1 MYIIIRTFNYINIIS
16 YRFYFKTMR
25 GNLMKTSKKE
35 LFLNFIKTQHDWID
49 SSTLANYLNVSTR
62 SIRKYVN
69 EINSTGEFILS
80 SKKGY
85 KVNLNNNCQTKV
97 DSSENISPDNRL
109 NLILKELIVNSNGI
123 NIFDLSEELFVS
135 PATIEGDIV
144 KANKFIGSYNLKIK
158 QSKFL
163 LKLIG
168 NESAKRKLM
177 SSIIFKETGS
187 DFLSLFD
194 VQKIYQEY
202 NLTKL
207 KENIIYILKKYNL
220 FINEYAINNILLHL
234 MITIDRIK
242 KNNYIDSVEV
252 VNYIDNNIDINIAK
266 DISNFLESEY
276 NITLTSAELYYLVFQ
291 LTNKTTVLNY
301 NQMDTKSLSN
311 YIDEH
316 FVKLTKKII
325 KNVYDLYLIDLSDEE
340 FVVKFTLHVKNL
352 ISRAKN
358 NQVLRNQIPQKLKD
372 SYPLIYDI
380 SVYICNQIQ
389 TLENV
394 DIDEDEISYIS
405 LHVGSFF
412 DRQKLLEDKVL
423 CALITPNYYDLQ
435 FKIVRDLEKRF
446 NESIEIIQIFSD
458 THNLDFDNKV
468 DMVITTLPINNR
480 CPIPFVY
487 VNPYLNRKDYDNI
500 QSKFTQ
506 IKDRKNILTVQ
517 NHLEM
522 YFSESL
528 FMKNIY
534 LDSAKDYI
542 KFMGN
547 ILYEN
552 KYVKPNYIDDVL
564 IREKMSSTAFN
575 NNVAIP
581 HSMKMDALKTG
592 VCLIVNDKPVKWGE
606 EKVQII
612 AMIPINEK
620 EKEKFNYIFESFIE
634 ILSEWNNVK
643 ELTKA
648 DNYSS
653 FMNRI
658 AYLIQNI

>member
-1 MYIIIRTFNYINIIS
+1 
-16 YRFYFKTMR
+16 
-25 GNLMKTSKKE
+25 
-35 LFLNFIKTQHDWID
+35 
-49 SSTLANYLNVSTR
+49 
-62 SIRKYVN
+62 
-69 EINSTGEFILS
+69 
-80 SKKGY
+80 
-85 KVNLNNNCQTKV
+85 
-97 DSSENISPDNRL
+97 
-109 NLILKELIVNSNGI
+109 
-123 NIFDLSEELFVS
+123 
-135 PATIEGDIV
+135 
-144 KANKFIGSYNLKIK
+144 
-158 QSKFL
+158 
-163 LKLIG
+163 
-168 NESAKRKLM
+168 
-177 SSIIFKETGS
+177 
-187 DFLSLFD
+187 
-194 VQKIYQEY
+194 
-202 NLTKL
+202 
-207 KENIIYILKKYNL
+207 
-220 FINEYAINNILLHL
+220 NEYAINNILLHL

-242 KNNYIDSVEV
+242 KNNYIESVEV
-252 VNYIDNNIDINIAK
+252 VNYIDNNNDISISR

-301 NQMDTKSLSN
+301 HEMDTKSLPN

-325 KNVYDLYLIDLSDEE
+325 KNVYDLYFIDLSDDE

-389 TLENV
+389 ILENIE
-394 DIDEDEISYIS
+394 IDEDEISYIS

-412 DRQKLLEDKVL
+412 DRQKLLEDKIL

-468 DMVITTLPINNR
+468 DMVITTLPISDR

-500 QSKFTQ
+500 QSKFIQ

-542 KFMGN
+542 RFMGN

>member
-1 MYIIIRTFNYINIIS
+1 
-16 YRFYFKTMR
+16 
-25 GNLMKTSKKE
+25 MKTSKKE

-242 KNNYIDSVEV
+242 KNNYIESVEV
-252 VNYIDNNIDINIAK
+252 VNYIDNNNDISISR

-276 NITLTSAELYYLVFQ
+276 NLTLTSAELYYLVFQ

-301 NQMDTKSLSN
+301 HEMDTKSLPN

-325 KNVYDLYLIDLSDEE
+325 KNVYDLYFIDLSDDE

-389 TLENV
+389 ILENIE
-394 DIDEDEISYIS
+394 IDEDEISYIS

-412 DRQKLLEDKVL
+412 DRQKLLEDKIL

-468 DMVITTLPINNR
+468 DMVITTLPISDR

-500 QSKFTQ
+500 QSKFIQ

-547 ILYEN
+547 ILYKN

-620 EKEKFNYIFESFIE
+620 EKEKEKFNYIFESFIE

>member
-1 MYIIIRTFNYINIIS
+1 
-16 YRFYFKTMR
+16 
-25 GNLMKTSKKE
+25 MKTSKKE

-97 DSSENISPDNRL
+97 DSSENISPDNML

-242 KNNYIDSVEV
+242 KNNYIESVEV
-252 VNYIDNNIDINIAK
+252 VNYIDNNNDISISR

-301 NQMDTKSLSN
+301 HEMDTKSLPN

-325 KNVYDLYLIDLSDEE
+325 KNVYDLYFIDLSDDE

-389 TLENV
+389 ILENIE
-394 DIDEDEISYIS
+394 IDEDEISYIS

-412 DRQKLLEDKVL
+412 DRQKLLEDKIL

-468 DMVITTLPINNR
+468 DMVITTLPISDR

-500 QSKFTQ
+500 QSKFIQ

-547 ILYEN
+547 ILYKN

-581 HSMKMDALKTG
+581 HSLKMDALKTG

-612 AMIPINEK
+612 AMIPINEKEK

>member
-1 MYIIIRTFNYINIIS
+1 
-16 YRFYFKTMR
+16 
-25 GNLMKTSKKE
+25 
-35 LFLNFIKTQHDWID
+35 
-49 SSTLANYLNVSTR
+49 
-62 SIRKYVN
+62 
-69 EINSTGEFILS
+69 
-80 SKKGY
+80 
-85 KVNLNNNCQTKV
+85 
-97 DSSENISPDNRL
+97 
-109 NLILKELIVNSNGI
+109 
-123 NIFDLSEELFVS
+123 
-135 PATIEGDIV
+135 
-144 KANKFIGSYNLKIK
+144 
-158 QSKFL
+158 
-163 LKLIG
+163 
-168 NESAKRKLM
+168 
-177 SSIIFKETGS
+177 
-187 DFLSLFD
+187 
-194 VQKIYQEY
+194 
-202 NLTKL
+202 
-207 KENIIYILKKYNL
+207 IIYILKKYNL

-252 VNYIDNNIDINIAK
+252 VNYIDNNVDINIAK

-468 DMVITTLPINNR
+468 DMVITTLPINDR

-500 QSKFTQ
+500 QSKFIQ

-542 KFMGN
+542 RFMGN

>member
-1 MYIIIRTFNYINIIS
+1 
-16 YRFYFKTMR
+16 
-25 GNLMKTSKKE
+25 MKTSKKE

-69 EINSTGEFILS
+69 EINSNGEFILS

-85 KVNLNNNCQTKV
+85 KVNLNNNCQTKI

-163 LKLIG
+163 LKLVG

-194 VQKIYQEY
+194 VQKIYREY

-242 KNNYIDSVEV
+242 KNNYIESVEV
-252 VNYIDNNIDINIAK
+252 VNYINNNIDINIAK

-412 DRQKLLEDKVL
+412 DRQKLLEYKVL

-468 DMVITTLPINNR
+468 DMVITTLPISDR

-487 VNPYLNRKDYDNI
+487 VNLYLNRKDYDNI
-500 QSKFTQ
+500 QSKFIQ

-547 ILYEN
+547 ILCKN

-634 ILSEWNNVK
+634 ILSEWNNIK

>member
-1 MYIIIRTFNYINIIS
+1 
-16 YRFYFKTMR
+16 
-25 GNLMKTSKKE
+25 MKTSKKE

-69 EINSTGEFILS
+69 EINSNGEFILS

-252 VNYIDNNIDINIAK
+252 VNYIDNNVDINIAK

-389 TLENV
+389 ILENIE
-394 DIDEDEISYIS
+394 IDEDEISYIS

-412 DRQKLLEDKVL
+412 DRQKLLEDKIL

-487 VNPYLNRKDYDNI
+487 VNPYLNRNDYDNI
-500 QSKFTQ
+500 QSKFIQ
-506 IKDRKNILTVQ
+506 IKDKKNILTVQ

>member
-1 MYIIIRTFNYINIIS
+1 
-16 YRFYFKTMR
+16 
-25 GNLMKTSKKE
+25 MKTSKKE

-69 EINSTGEFILS
+69 EINSNGEFILS

-252 VNYIDNNIDINIAK
+252 VNYIDNNVDINIAK

-620 EKEKFNYIFESFIE
+620 EKKNSITYLKALLKYY
-634 ILSEWNNVK
+634 LSGIMLKNLLRQITIVV
-643 ELTKA
+643 L
-648 DNYSS
+648 
-653 FMNRI
+653 
-658 AYLIQNI
+658 

>member
-1 MYIIIRTFNYINIIS
+1 
-16 YRFYFKTMR
+16 
-25 GNLMKTSKKE
+25 MKTSKKE

-69 EINSTGEFILS
+69 EINSNGEFILS

-242 KNNYIDSVEV
+242 KNNYIESVEV
-252 VNYIDNNIDINIAK
+252 VNYIDNNNDISISR

-301 NQMDTKSLSN
+301 HEMDTKSLPN

>member
-1 MYIIIRTFNYINIIS
+1 
-16 YRFYFKTMR
+16 
-25 GNLMKTSKKE
+25 MKTSKKE

-242 KNNYIDSVEV
+242 KNNYIESVEV
-252 VNYIDNNIDINIAK
+252 VNYIDNNNDISISR

-301 NQMDTKSLSN
+301 HEMDTKSLPN

-316 FVKLTKKII
+316 FVKLAKKII
-325 KNVYDLYLIDLSDEE
+325 KNVYDLYFIDLSDDE

-389 TLENV
+389 ILENIE
-394 DIDEDEISYIS
+394 IDEDEISYIS

-412 DRQKLLEDKVL
+412 DRQKLLEDKIL

-468 DMVITTLPINNR
+468 DMVITTLPINDR

-500 QSKFTQ
+500 QSKFIQ
-506 IKDRKNILTVQ
+506 IKDKKNILTVQ

>member
-1 MYIIIRTFNYINIIS
+1 
-16 YRFYFKTMR
+16 
-25 GNLMKTSKKE
+25 MKTSKKE

-69 EINSTGEFILS
+69 EINSNGEFILS

-85 KVNLNNNCQTKV
+85 KVNLNNNCQTKI

-163 LKLIG
+163 LKLVG

-194 VQKIYQEY
+194 VQKIYREY

-242 KNNYIDSVEV
+242 KNNYIESVEV

-468 DMVITTLPINNR
+468 DMVITTLPISDR

-500 QSKFTQ
+500 QSKFIQ

-547 ILYEN
+547 ILYKN

-592 VCLIVNDKPVKWGE
+592 VCLIVNDKPVKWGK

-634 ILSEWNNVK
+634 ILSEWNNIK

>member
-1 MYIIIRTFNYINIIS
+1 
-16 YRFYFKTMR
+16 
-25 GNLMKTSKKE
+25 MKTSKKE

-69 EINSTGEFILS
+69 EINSNGEFILS

-242 KNNYIDSVEV
+242 KNNYIESVEV
-252 VNYIDNNIDINIAK
+252 VNYIDNNNDISISR

-301 NQMDTKSLSN
+301 HEMDTKSLPN
-311 YIDEH
+311 YIDDH

-468 DMVITTLPINNR
+468 DMVITTLPINDR

-500 QSKFTQ
+500 QSKFIQ
-506 IKDRKNILTVQ
+506 IKDKKNILTVQ

-522 YFSESL
+522 CFSESL

>member
-1 MYIIIRTFNYINIIS
+1 
-16 YRFYFKTMR
+16 
-25 GNLMKTSKKE
+25 MKTSKKE

-97 DSSENISPDNRL
+97 NSSENISPDNRL

-242 KNNYIDSVEV
+242 KNNYIESVEV
-252 VNYIDNNIDINIAK
+252 VNYIDNNNDISISR

-276 NITLTSAELYYLVFQ
+276 NLTLTSAELYYLVFQ

-301 NQMDTKSLSN
+301 HEMDTKSLPN

-325 KNVYDLYLIDLSDEE
+325 KNVYDLYFIDLSDDE

-389 TLENV
+389 ILENIE
-394 DIDEDEISYIS
+394 IDEDEISYIS

-412 DRQKLLEDKVL
+412 DRQKLLEDKIL

-468 DMVITTLPINNR
+468 DMVITTLPISDR

-500 QSKFTQ
+500 QSKFIQ

-547 ILYEN
+547 ILYKN

>member
-1 MYIIIRTFNYINIIS
+1 
-16 YRFYFKTMR
+16 
-25 GNLMKTSKKE
+25 MKTSKKE

-69 EINSTGEFILS
+69 EINSNGEFILS

-252 VNYIDNNIDINIAK
+252 VNYIDNNVDINIAK

-500 QSKFTQ
+500 QSKFIQ
-506 IKDRKNILTVQ
+506 IKDKKNILTIQ

>member
-1 MYIIIRTFNYINIIS
+1 
-16 YRFYFKTMR
+16 
-25 GNLMKTSKKE
+25 MKTSKKE

-69 EINSTGEFILS
+69 EINSNGEFILS

-252 VNYIDNNIDINIAK
+252 VNYIDNNVDINIAK

-389 TLENV
+389 TLESV

-500 QSKFTQ
+500 QSKFIQ

-592 VCLIVNDKPVKWGE
+592 VYLIVNDKSVKWGE

>member
-1 MYIIIRTFNYINIIS
+1 
-16 YRFYFKTMR
+16 MR

-69 EINSTGEFILS
+69 EINSNGEFILS

-85 KVNLNNNCQTKV
+85 KVNLNNNYQTKV

-252 VNYIDNNIDINIAK
+252 VNYIDNNVDINIAK

>member
-1 MYIIIRTFNYINIIS
+1 
-16 YRFYFKTMR
+16 
-25 GNLMKTSKKE
+25 MKTSKKE

-69 EINSTGEFILS
+69 EINSNGEFILS

-252 VNYIDNNIDINIAK
+252 VNYINNNVDINIAK

-468 DMVITTLPINNR
+468 DMVITTLPINDR

-500 QSKFTQ
+500 QSKFIQ

>member
-1 MYIIIRTFNYINIIS
+1 
-16 YRFYFKTMR
+16 
-25 GNLMKTSKKE
+25 MKTSKKE

-69 EINSTGEFILS
+69 EINSNGEFILS

-85 KVNLNNNCQTKV
+85 KVNLNNNCQTKI

-163 LKLIG
+163 LKLVG

-194 VQKIYQEY
+194 VQKIYREY

-242 KNNYIDSVEV
+242 KNNYIESVEV

-468 DMVITTLPINNR
+468 DMVITTLPISDR
-480 CPIPFVY
+480 SPIPFVY

-500 QSKFTQ
+500 QSKFIQ
-506 IKDRKNILTVQ
+506 IKNRKNILTVQ

-547 ILYEN
+547 ILYKN

-634 ILSEWNNVK
+634 ILSEWNNIK

>member
-69 EINSTGEFILS
+69 EINSNGEFILS

-123 NIFDLSEELFVS
+123 NIFDLSEDLFVS

-242 KNNYIDSVEV
+242 KNNYIESVEV
-252 VNYIDNNIDINIAK
+252 VNYIDNNNDISISR

-301 NQMDTKSLSN
+301 HEMDTKSLPN

-325 KNVYDLYLIDLSDEE
+325 KNVYDLYFIDLSDDE

-389 TLENV
+389 ILENIE
-394 DIDEDEISYIS
+394 IDEDEISYIS

-412 DRQKLLEDKVL
+412 DRQKLLEDKIL

-468 DMVITTLPINNR
+468 DMVITTLPISDR

-500 QSKFTQ
+500 QSKFIQ
-506 IKDRKNILTVQ
+506 IKDKKNILTVQ

-542 KFMGN
+542 RFMGN

>member
-1 MYIIIRTFNYINIIS
+1 
-16 YRFYFKTMR
+16 
-25 GNLMKTSKKE
+25 MKTSKKE

-69 EINSTGEFILS
+69 EINSNGEFILS

-85 KVNLNNNCQTKV
+85 KVNLNNNCQTKI

-163 LKLIG
+163 LKLVG

-194 VQKIYQEY
+194 VQKIYREY

-242 KNNYIDSVEV
+242 KNNYIESVEV

-446 NESIEIIQIFSD
+446 NESMEIIQIFSD

-468 DMVITTLPINNR
+468 DMVITTLPISDR

-500 QSKFTQ
+500 QSKFIQ

>member
-1 MYIIIRTFNYINIIS
+1 
-16 YRFYFKTMR
+16 
-25 GNLMKTSKKE
+25 MKTSKKE

-69 EINSTGEFILS
+69 EINSNGAFILS

-85 KVNLNNNCQTKV
+85 KVNLNTNCQTKI

-123 NIFDLSEELFVS
+123 NIFDLSEELFVG

-163 LKLIG
+163 LKLVG

-252 VNYIDNNIDINIAK
+252 VNYIDNNVDINIAK

-468 DMVITTLPINNR
+468 DMVITTLPINDR

-500 QSKFTQ
+500 QSKFIQ

-542 KFMGN
+542 RFMGN

>member
-1 MYIIIRTFNYINIIS
+1 
-16 YRFYFKTMR
+16 
-25 GNLMKTSKKE
+25 MKTSKKE

-69 EINSTGEFILS
+69 EINSTGKFILS

-242 KNNYIDSVEV
+242 KNNYIESVEV
-252 VNYIDNNIDINIAK
+252 VNYIDNNNDISISR

-276 NITLTSAELYYLVFQ
+276 NLTLTSAELYYLVFQ

-301 NQMDTKSLSN
+301 HEMDTKSLPN

-325 KNVYDLYLIDLSDEE
+325 KNVYDLYFIDLSDDE

-389 TLENV
+389 ILENIE
-394 DIDEDEISYIS
+394 IDEDEISYIS

-412 DRQKLLEDKVL
+412 DRQKLLEDKIL

-468 DMVITTLPINNR
+468 DMVITTLPISDR

-500 QSKFTQ
+500 QSKFIQ
-506 IKDRKNILTVQ
+506 IKDKKNILTVQ

-547 ILYEN
+547 ILYKN

-620 EKEKFNYIFESFIE
+620 EKFNYIFESFIE

>member
-1 MYIIIRTFNYINIIS
+1 
-16 YRFYFKTMR
+16 
-25 GNLMKTSKKE
+25 MKTSKKE

-69 EINSTGEFILS
+69 EINSNGEFILS

-85 KVNLNNNCQTKV
+85 KVNLNNNCQTKI

-163 LKLIG
+163 LKLVG

-194 VQKIYQEY
+194 VQKIYREY

-242 KNNYIDSVEV
+242 KNNYIGSVEV

-446 NESIEIIQIFSD
+446 NKSIEIIQIFSD

-468 DMVITTLPINNR
+468 DMVITTLPISDR

-500 QSKFTQ
+500 QSKFIQ

-547 ILYEN
+547 ILYKN

-634 ILSEWNNVK
+634 ILSEWNNIK

>member
-1 MYIIIRTFNYINIIS
+1 
-16 YRFYFKTMR
+16 
-25 GNLMKTSKKE
+25 MKTSKKE

-69 EINSTGEFILS
+69 EINSNGEFILS

-135 PATIEGDIV
+135 PATIEGDIA

-242 KNNYIDSVEV
+242 KNNYIESVEV
-252 VNYIDNNIDINIAK
+252 VNYIDNNNDISISR

-301 NQMDTKSLSN
+301 HEMDTKSLPN

-325 KNVYDLYLIDLSDEE
+325 KNVYDLYFIDLSDDE

-389 TLENV
+389 ILENIE
-394 DIDEDEISYIS
+394 IDEDEISYIS

-412 DRQKLLEDKVL
+412 DRQKLLEDKIL

-468 DMVITTLPINNR
+468 DMVITTLPISDR

-500 QSKFTQ
+500 QSKFIQ
-506 IKDRKNILTVQ
+506 IKDKKNILTVQ

>member
-1 MYIIIRTFNYINIIS
+1 
-16 YRFYFKTMR
+16 
-25 GNLMKTSKKE
+25 MKTSKKE

-69 EINSTGEFILS
+69 EINSNGEFILS

-85 KVNLNNNCQTKV
+85 KVNLNNNCQTKI

-163 LKLIG
+163 LKLVG

-194 VQKIYQEY
+194 VQKIYREY

-242 KNNYIDSVEV
+242 KNNYIESVEV

-468 DMVITTLPINNR
+468 DMVITTLPISDR

-500 QSKFTQ
+500 QSKFIQ

-547 ILYEN
+547 ILYKN

-581 HSMKMDALKTG
+581 YSMKMDALKTG

-634 ILSEWNNVK
+634 ILSEWNNIK

>member
-1 MYIIIRTFNYINIIS
+1 
-16 YRFYFKTMR
+16 
-25 GNLMKTSKKE
+25 MKTSKKE

-49 SSTLANYLNVSTR
+49 SSTIANYLNVSTR

-69 EINSTGEFILS
+69 EINSTGEIILS

-85 KVNLNNNCQTKV
+85 KVNLNNSCQTKI
-97 DSSENISPDNRL
+97 DSSKNASPANRL
-109 NLILKELIVNSNGI
+109 NLILKELIINSNGI

-135 PATIEGDIV
+135 SATIEGDIV
-144 KANKFIGSYNLKIK
+144 KANKFIENYNLKIK
-158 QSKFL
+158 QSRFL
-163 LKLIG
+163 LKLVG
-168 NESAKRKLM
+168 DESSKRKLM

-207 KENIIYILKKYNL
+207 KENVIHILKKYNL

-242 KNNYIDSVEV
+242 KNNYIESGEV

-276 NITLTSAELYYLVFQ
+276 DIALTSAELYYLVFQ

-301 NQMDTKSLSN
+301 HQMDTKSLSN
-311 YIDEH
+311 YINEH
-316 FVKLTKKII
+316 FVDLTKKII
-325 KNVYDLYLIDLSDEE
+325 KNVYDLYFIDLSDDE
-340 FVVKFTLHVKNL
+340 FVVRFTLHVKNL
-352 ISRAKN
+352 VSRANN

-389 TLENV
+389 ILE
-394 DIDEDEISYIS
+394 DIKIDEDEISYIS

-435 FKIVRDLEKRF
+435 LKIVRDLEKRF
-446 NESIEIIQIFSD
+446 NESIEVIQIFSD
-458 THNLDFDNKV
+458 THNLDFDSKV
-468 DMVITTLPINNR
+468 DMVITTLPISDR
-480 CPIPFVY
+480 CALPFVY
-487 VNPYLNRKDYDNI
+487 INPYPNRKDYDNI
-500 QSKFTQ
+500 QSKFIQ
-506 IKDRKNILTVQ
+506 IKERKNILTVQ

-542 KFMGN
+542 RFMGN
-547 ILYEN
+547 VLYEN
-552 KYVKPNYIDDVL
+552 KYVETNYIDDVL
-564 IREKMSSTAFN
+564 IRENMSSTAFN

-581 HSMKMDALKTG
+581 HSMKMNALKTG

-620 EKEKFNYIFESFIE
+620 EKERFNYIFESFIE
-634 ILSEWNNVK
+634 ILSEWSNVK

-648 DNYSS
+648 DSYSS

>member
-1 MYIIIRTFNYINIIS
+1 
-16 YRFYFKTMR
+16 
-25 GNLMKTSKKE
+25 MKTSKKE

-69 EINSTGEFILS
+69 EINSNGEFILS

-109 NLILKELIVNSNGI
+109 NLILKELMVNSNGI

-242 KNNYIDSVEV
+242 KNNYIESVEV
-252 VNYIDNNIDINIAK
+252 VNYIDNNNDISISR

-301 NQMDTKSLSN
+301 HEMDTKSLPN

>member
-123 NIFDLSEELFVS
+123 NIFDLSEDLFVS

-242 KNNYIDSVEV
+242 KNNYIESVEV
-252 VNYIDNNIDINIAK
+252 VNYIDNNNDISISR

-301 NQMDTKSLSN
+301 HEMDTKSLPN

-325 KNVYDLYLIDLSDEE
+325 KNVYDLYFIDLSDDE

-389 TLENV
+389 ILENIE
-394 DIDEDEISYIS
+394 IDEDEISYIS

-412 DRQKLLEDKVL
+412 DRQKLLEDKIL

-468 DMVITTLPINNR
+468 DMVITTLPINDR

-500 QSKFTQ
+500 QSKFIQ

-542 KFMGN
+542 RFMGN

>member
-1 MYIIIRTFNYINIIS
+1 
-16 YRFYFKTMR
+16 
-25 GNLMKTSKKE
+25 MKTSKKE
-35 LFLNFIKTQHDWID
+35 LFLNFIKT
-49 SSTLANYLNVSTR
+49 R

-69 EINSTGEFILS
+69 EINSNGEFILS

-202 NLTKL
+202 N
-207 KENIIYILKKYNL
+207 
-220 FINEYAINNILLHL
+220 
-234 MITIDRIK
+234 
-242 KNNYIDSVEV
+242 
-252 VNYIDNNIDINIAK
+252 
-266 DISNFLESEY
+266 
-276 NITLTSAELYYLVFQ
+276 LTSAELYYLVFQ

>member
-1 MYIIIRTFNYINIIS
+1 
-16 YRFYFKTMR
+16 
-25 GNLMKTSKKE
+25 MKTSKKE

-49 SSTLANYLNVSTR
+49 SSTIANYLNVSTR

-69 EINSTGEFILS
+69 EINSTGEIILS

-85 KVNLNNNCQTKV
+85 KVNLNSSCQTKI
-97 DSSENISPDNRL
+97 DSSENASPANRL
-109 NLILKELIVNSNGI
+109 NLILKELIINSKGI

-135 PATIEGDIV
+135 SATIEGDIV
-144 KANKFIGSYNLKIK
+144 KANKFIENYNLKIK
-158 QSKFL
+158 QSRFL
-163 LKLIG
+163 LKLVG
-168 NESAKRKLM
+168 DESSKRKLM

-207 KENIIYILKKYNL
+207 KENVIHILKKYNL
-220 FINEYAINNILLHL
+220 FTNEYAINNILLHL

-242 KNNYIDSVEV
+242 KNNYIESGEV

-266 DISNFLESEY
+266 DISSFLESEY
-276 NITLTSAELYYLVFQ
+276 DITLTSAELYYLVFQ

-301 NQMDTKSLSN
+301 HQMDTKSLSN
-311 YIDEH
+311 YINEH
-316 FVKLTKKII
+316 FVDLTKKII
-325 KNVYDLYLIDLSDEE
+325 KNVYDLYFIDLSDDE
-340 FVVKFTLHVKNL
+340 FVVRFTLHVKNL
-352 ISRAKN
+352 VSRANN

-389 TLENV
+389 ILE
-394 DIDEDEISYIS
+394 DIKIDEDEISYIS

-435 FKIVRDLEKRF
+435 LKIVRDLEKRF
-446 NESIEIIQIFSD
+446 NESIEVIQIFSD
-458 THNLDFDNKV
+458 IHNLDFDSKV
-468 DMVITTLPINNR
+468 NMVITTLPISDR
-480 CPIPFVY
+480 CPLPFVY
-487 VNPYLNRKDYDNI
+487 INPYPNRKDYDNI
-500 QSKFTQ
+500 QSKFIQ
-506 IKDRKNILTVQ
+506 IKERKNILTVQ

-534 LDSAKDYI
+534 LDRAKDYI
-542 KFMGN
+542 RFMGN
-547 ILYEN
+547 VLYEN
-552 KYVKPNYIDDVL
+552 KYVEPNYIDDVL
-564 IREKMSSTAFN
+564 IRENMSSTAFN
-575 NNVAIP
+575 NNVAIL
-581 HSMKMDALKTG
+581 HSMKMNALKTG

-620 EKEKFNYIFESFIE
+620 EKERFNYIFESFIE

-648 DNYSS
+648 DSYSS

-658 AYLIQNI
+658 AYLIQSI

>member
-1 MYIIIRTFNYINIIS
+1 
-16 YRFYFKTMR
+16 
-25 GNLMKTSKKE
+25 MKTSKKE

-69 EINSTGEFILS
+69 EINSNGEFILS

-252 VNYIDNNIDINIAK
+252 VNYIDNNVDINIAK

-468 DMVITTLPINNR
+468 DMVITTLPISDR

-500 QSKFTQ
+500 QSKFIQ

>member
-1 MYIIIRTFNYINIIS
+1 
-16 YRFYFKTMR
+16 
-25 GNLMKTSKKE
+25 MKTSKKE

-69 EINSTGEFILS
+69 EINSNGEFILS

-252 VNYIDNNIDINIAK
+252 VNYIDNNVDINIAK

-592 VCLIVNDKPVKWGE
+592 ECLIVNDKPVKWGE

>member
-1 MYIIIRTFNYINIIS
+1 
-16 YRFYFKTMR
+16 
-25 GNLMKTSKKE
+25 MKTSKKE

-69 EINSTGEFILS
+69 EINSNGAFILS

-85 KVNLNNNCQTKV
+85 KVNLNTNCQTKI

-144 KANKFIGSYNLKIK
+144 KANKFIRSYNLKIK

-163 LKLIG
+163 LKLVG

-252 VNYIDNNIDINIAK
+252 VNYIDNNVDINIAK

-468 DMVITTLPINNR
+468 DMVITTLPINDR

-500 QSKFTQ
+500 QSKFIQ

-542 KFMGN
+542 RFMGN

>member
-1 MYIIIRTFNYINIIS
+1 
-16 YRFYFKTMR
+16 
-25 GNLMKTSKKE
+25 MKTSKKE

-69 EINSTGEFILS
+69 EINSNGEFILS

-85 KVNLNNNCQTKV
+85 KVNLNNNCQTKI

-163 LKLIG
+163 LKLVG

-234 MITIDRIK
+234 MITIDKIK
-242 KNNYIDSVEV
+242 KNNYIESVEV

-316 FVKLTKKII
+316 FVKLTKKLI

-468 DMVITTLPINNR
+468 DMVITTLPISDR

-500 QSKFTQ
+500 QSKFIQ

-547 ILYEN
+547 ILYKN

>member
-1 MYIIIRTFNYINIIS
+1 
-16 YRFYFKTMR
+16 
-25 GNLMKTSKKE
+25 MKTSKKE

-123 NIFDLSEELFVS
+123 NIFDLSEDLFVS

-242 KNNYIDSVEV
+242 KNNYIESVEV
-252 VNYIDNNIDINIAK
+252 VNYIDNNNDISISR

-301 NQMDTKSLSN
+301 HEMDTKSLPN

-325 KNVYDLYLIDLSDEE
+325 KNVYDLYFIDLSDDE

-389 TLENV
+389 ILENIE
-394 DIDEDEISYIS
+394 IDEDEISYIS

-412 DRQKLLEDKVL
+412 DRQKLLEDKIL

-468 DMVITTLPINNR
+468 DMVITTLPINDR

-500 QSKFTQ
+500 QSKFIQ

-542 KFMGN
+542 RFMGN
-547 ILYEN
+547 ILYKN

-620 EKEKFNYIFESFIE
+620 EKEKFNYIFERFIE

>member
-1 MYIIIRTFNYINIIS
+1 
-16 YRFYFKTMR
+16 
-25 GNLMKTSKKE
+25 MKTSKKE

-69 EINSTGEFILS
+69 EINSNGEFILS

-85 KVNLNNNCQTKV
+85 KVNLNNNCQTKI

-163 LKLIG
+163 LKLVG

-242 KNNYIDSVEV
+242 KNNYIESVEV

-316 FVKLTKKII
+316 FVKLTKKLI

-389 TLENV
+389 TLENI

-468 DMVITTLPINNR
+468 DMVITTLPISDR

-487 VNPYLNRKDYDNI
+487 INPYLNRKDYDNI
-500 QSKFTQ
+500 QSKFIQ

-547 ILYEN
+547 ILYKN

>member
-1 MYIIIRTFNYINIIS
+1 
-16 YRFYFKTMR
+16 
-25 GNLMKTSKKE
+25 MKTSKKE
-35 LFLNFIKTQHDWID
+35 LFLNFIKTQHDWIV

-69 EINSTGEFILS
+69 EINSNGEFILS

-252 VNYIDNNIDINIAK
+252 VNYIDNNVDINIAK

>member
-1 MYIIIRTFNYINIIS
+1 
-16 YRFYFKTMR
+16 
-25 GNLMKTSKKE
+25 MKTSKKE

-49 SSTLANYLNVSTR
+49 SSTLANYLNVSMR

-69 EINSTGEFILS
+69 EINSNGEFILS

-242 KNNYIDSVEV
+242 KNNYIESVEV
-252 VNYIDNNIDINIAK
+252 VNYIDNNNDISISR

-301 NQMDTKSLSN
+301 HEMDTKSLPN
-311 YIDEH
+311 YIDDH

-468 DMVITTLPINNR
+468 DMVITTLPINDR

-500 QSKFTQ
+500 QSKFIQ
-506 IKDRKNILTVQ
+506 IKDKKNILTVQ

>member
-1 MYIIIRTFNYINIIS
+1 
-16 YRFYFKTMR
+16 
-25 GNLMKTSKKE
+25 MKTSKKE

-49 SSTLANYLNVSTR
+49 SSTIANYLNVSTR

-69 EINSTGEFILS
+69 EINSTGEIILS

-85 KVNLNNNCQTKV
+85 KVNLNSSCQTKI
-97 DSSENISPDNRL
+97 DSSENASPANRL
-109 NLILKELIVNSNGI
+109 NLILKELIINSKGI

-135 PATIEGDIV
+135 SATIEGDIV
-144 KANKFIGSYNLKIK
+144 KANKFIENYNLKIK
-158 QSKFL
+158 QSRFFL
-163 LKLIG
+163 LKLVG
-168 NESAKRKLM
+168 DESSKRKLM

-207 KENIIYILKKYNL
+207 KENVIHILKKYNL
-220 FINEYAINNILLHL
+220 FTNEYAINNILLHL

-242 KNNYIDSVEV
+242 KNNYIESGEV

-266 DISNFLESEY
+266 DISSFLESEY
-276 NITLTSAELYYLVFQ
+276 DITLTSAELYYLVFQ

-301 NQMDTKSLSN
+301 HQMDTKSLSN
-311 YIDEH
+311 YINEH
-316 FVKLTKKII
+316 FVDLTKKII
-325 KNVYDLYLIDLSDEE
+325 KNVYDLYFIDLSDDE
-340 FVVKFTLHVKNL
+340 FVVRFTLHVKNL
-352 ISRAKN
+352 VSRANN

-389 TLENV
+389 ILE
-394 DIDEDEISYIS
+394 DIKIDEDEISYIS

-435 FKIVRDLEKRF
+435 LKIVRDLEKRF
-446 NESIEIIQIFSD
+446 NESIEVIQIFSD
-458 THNLDFDNKV
+458 IHNLDFDSKV
-468 DMVITTLPINNR
+468 DMVITTLPISDR
-480 CPIPFVY
+480 CPLPFVY
-487 VNPYLNRKDYDNI
+487 INPYPNRKDYDNI
-500 QSKFTQ
+500 QSKFIQ
-506 IKDRKNILTVQ
+506 IKERKNILTVQ

-542 KFMGN
+542 RFMGN
-547 ILYEN
+547 VLYEN
-552 KYVKPNYIDDVL
+552 KYVEPNYIDDVL
-564 IREKMSSTAFN
+564 IRENMSSTAFN
-575 NNVAIP
+575 NNVAIL
-581 HSMKMDALKTG
+581 HSMKMNALKTG

-620 EKEKFNYIFESFIE
+620 EKERFNYIFESFIE

-648 DNYSS
+648 DSYSS

-658 AYLIQNI
+658 AYLIQSI

>member
-1 MYIIIRTFNYINIIS
+1 
-16 YRFYFKTMR
+16 
-25 GNLMKTSKKE
+25 MKTSKKE

-69 EINSTGEFILS
+69 EINSNGAFILS

-85 KVNLNNNCQTKV
+85 KVNLNTNCQTKI

-163 LKLIG
+163 LKLVG

-252 VNYIDNNIDINIAK
+252 VNYIDNNVDINITK

-316 FVKLTKKII
+316 FVKLTKNII

-468 DMVITTLPINNR
+468 DMVITTLPINDR

-500 QSKFTQ
+500 QSKFIQ

-542 KFMGN
+542 RFMGN

>member
-1 MYIIIRTFNYINIIS
+1 
-16 YRFYFKTMR
+16 
-25 GNLMKTSKKE
+25 MKTSKKE

-242 KNNYIDSVEV
+242 KNNYIESVEV
-252 VNYIDNNIDINIAK
+252 VNYIDNNNDISISR

-276 NITLTSAELYYLVFQ
+276 NLTLTSAELYYLVFQ

-301 NQMDTKSLSN
+301 HEMDTKLLPN

-325 KNVYDLYLIDLSDEE
+325 KNVYDLYFIDLSDDE

-389 TLENV
+389 ILENIE
-394 DIDEDEISYIS
+394 IDEDEISYIS

-412 DRQKLLEDKVL
+412 DRQKLLEDKIL

-468 DMVITTLPINNR
+468 DMVITTLPISDR

-500 QSKFTQ
+500 QSKFIQ

-547 ILYEN
+547 ILYKN